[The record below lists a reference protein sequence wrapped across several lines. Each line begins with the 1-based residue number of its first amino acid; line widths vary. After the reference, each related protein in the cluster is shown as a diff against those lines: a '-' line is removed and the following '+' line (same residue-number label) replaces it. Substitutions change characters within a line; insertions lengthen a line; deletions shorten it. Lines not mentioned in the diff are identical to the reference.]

1 MKTVK
6 LSEESYNKLKK
17 KLVNEIGYGN
27 DDLPN
32 LFSEIEN
39 NISDA
44 LQVVRDH
51 LIMCNRMN
59 QQPNSNVLQIKE
71 HLEAIEKLVD
81 FTTIS

>member
-6 LSEESYNKLKK
+6 LSEESYNNLKK
-17 KLVNEIGYGN
+17 RLVNEIGYGN
-27 DDLPN
+27 DDLSN
-32 LFSEIEN
+32 LFSEIGY

-71 HLEAIEKLVD
+71 HLEEIEKLVE
-81 FTTIS
+81 FATIS

>member
-17 KLVNEIGYGN
+17 RLVNEIGYGN

-59 QQPNSNVLQIKE
+59 QQPNSNILQIKE

>member
-1 MKTVK
+1 MKTIK

-17 KLVNEIGYGN
+17 RLVNEIGYGN

-32 LFSEIEN
+32 LFSEIKY